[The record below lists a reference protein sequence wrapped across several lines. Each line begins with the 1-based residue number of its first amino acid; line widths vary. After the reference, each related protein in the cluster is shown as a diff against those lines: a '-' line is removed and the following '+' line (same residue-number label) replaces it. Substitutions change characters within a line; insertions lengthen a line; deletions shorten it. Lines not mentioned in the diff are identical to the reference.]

1 MEHAKSISRATPL
14 KGWLDELLVVILVF
28 VALLLGWAVKGWVEG
43 QTVSFTSDDGA
54 ISLRYP
60 ARWLEQVDKSALLT
74 VRDVRREGAFK
85 PTFSLSTRGMNPDF
99 PLTHNDLLVTL
110 SIARGDELTA
120 FRVLSLDPGTVG
132 GKEASTM
139 TYAYVAEAAGG
150 SQAAVPVVVQAA
162 DSVAIH
168 EGRAYIF
175 TFAALAEHF
184 EREQETFRSMLAGV
198 DFN

>member
-1 MEHAKSISRATPL
+1 
-14 KGWLDELLVVILVF
+14 
-28 VALLLGWAVKGWVEG
+28 
-43 QTVSFTSDDGA
+43 
-54 ISLRYP
+54 
-60 ARWLEQVDKSALLT
+60 
-74 VRDVRREGAFK
+74 
-85 PTFSLSTRGMNPDF
+85 MNPDF

>member
-1 MEHAKSISRATPL
+1 MEGAKSVRRATPL
-14 KGWLDELLVVILVF
+14 KRWLDELLVVILVL

-43 QTVSFTSDDGA
+43 QTVAFTSDDGA

-60 ARWLEQVDKSALLT
+60 AGWLEQVDKNALLT

-85 PTFSLSTRGMNPDF
+85 PTFSLSTREMNPDF

-150 SQAAVPVVVQAA
+150 SRAAVPVVVQAA
-162 DSVAIH
+162 DRVAIH
-168 EGRAYIF
+168 DGRAYVF
-175 TFAALAEHF
+175 TFATLAEHF